1 MESSDHFCF
10 IFWTRL
16 KKHIASAAVDC
27 RHIVVLPLTVRVS
40 FSCPIGSCGCFPVS
54 FQPVLVPWI
63 LLRLLFVTSRPQTC
77 INTISIIGDFYLC
90 DGSSSLPDRRGFHP
104 ISLIVPPKSTTS
116 SVPSSI
122 ASWSSRLMLLWN
134 QSIASD
140 RFVSAAVSLI
150 ISTVFVRLMLQQS
163 VQHCLRSMLLQH
175 HQPTCRSNL
184 FFLIQ
189 RSMFKRRMNHAT
201 PRWRRGRKVGE
212 NGVKKIQVCM
222 KFKSQQIR
230 TNQFQNPNNSL
241 TWTRRRTRGAIKTNV
256 FT

>member
-27 RHIVVLPLTVRVS
+27 RHIVVLPLTASVS
-40 FSCPIGSCGCFPVS
+40 FSCAIGSCGCFPVS

-140 RFVSAAVSLI
+140 RFVSLPCLWSFQPSSSVLATTVG
-150 ISTVFVRLMLQQS
+150 STLPAS
-163 VQHCLRSMLLQH
+163 
-175 HQPTCRSNL
+175 PTS
-184 FFLIQ
+184 
-189 RSMFKRRMNHAT
+189 
-201 PRWRRGRKVGE
+201 P
-212 NGVKKIQVCM
+212 
-222 KFKSQQIR
+222 
-230 TNQFQNPNNSL
+230 
-241 TWTRRRTRGAIKTNV
+241 TNV
-256 FT
+256 PIEPLLFDSAINVQKENEPRDAEMKTGKKSWRKRCKEDPSLHEVQESANPDQSIPEPKQLAHVDPPTDQRGH